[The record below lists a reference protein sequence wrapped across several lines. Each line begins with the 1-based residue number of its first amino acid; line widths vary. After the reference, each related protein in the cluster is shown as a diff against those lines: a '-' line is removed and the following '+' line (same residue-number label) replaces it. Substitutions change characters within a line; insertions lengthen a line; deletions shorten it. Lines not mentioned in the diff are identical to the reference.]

1 MALKT
6 YFKGKTG
13 ATFWANIVLMVLI
26 VVAVPVVTFYLLDT
40 FTHHGE
46 KIEVPSVIGKSA
58 YDAEQM
64 LTDRDLVCVV
74 ADSAYDKKA
83 APGSVLDQSPK
94 PGNEVKGGRVVYLTI
109 NLRGEPMVKMPKL
122 DGSLREIMAS
132 LSALGFKFTPNE
144 VVYDRDKDYV
154 IGVKQGMRMV
164 HTGEMVA
171 RDRAL
176 TIIVGGGEMPDSVI
190 THHIDSVAGEEVREN
205 DFDIEL

>member
-1 MALKT
+1 MKT

-13 ATFWANIVLMVLI
+13 ATFWGNIILMVLI

-58 YDAEQM
+58 WDAEQM
-64 LTDRDLVCVV
+64 LSDRDLVCVV
-74 ADSAYDKKA
+74 ADSAYDKTA
-83 APGSVLDQSPK
+83 APGAVLDQTPK
-94 PGNEVKGGRVVYLTI
+94 PGNEVKGGRVVYLTV
-109 NLRGEPMVKMPKL
+109 NLKGEPMVKMPRL

-132 LSALGFKFTPNE
+132 LSALGFKFAPNE
-144 VVYDRDKDYV
+144 VVYGRDKDYV
-154 IGVKQGMRMV
+154 IGVKQGLRML
-164 HTGEMVA
+164 HAGEMVS

-176 TIIVGGGEMPDSVI
+176 TLVVGGGEEPDTLRVD
-190 THHIDSVAGEEVREN
+190 TLLVDEEEMAN